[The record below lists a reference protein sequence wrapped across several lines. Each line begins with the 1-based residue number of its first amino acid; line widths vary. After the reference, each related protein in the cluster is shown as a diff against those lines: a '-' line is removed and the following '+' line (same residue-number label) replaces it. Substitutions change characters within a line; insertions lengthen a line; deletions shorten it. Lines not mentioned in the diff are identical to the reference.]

1 MAIKAGEFFPSTGIW
16 KGMPSTRAYLP
27 VSLFIRSGIIG
38 CPPLSVS
45 GFVQLLKHEREYIF
59 GGVLAHEDIQVTI
72 TWYHVQGVVVPAVLV
87 EKLETAHLALCQEAE
102 VLLPG
107 KKGDTGVCLG
117 LLSQVVYRQCSFS
130 IH

>member
-38 CPPLSVS
+38 CPPLFVS

-59 GGVLAHEDIQVTI
+59 GGVLAHENIQVTI
-72 TWYHVQGVVVPAVLV
+72 TGEDVQGVVVPVGLV
-87 EKLETAHLALCQEAE
+87 EKLETPHLAVCQEAE
-102 VLLPG
+102 ALRPG
-107 KKGDTGVCLG
+107 KKGYT
-117 LLSQVVYRQCSFS
+117 
-130 IH
+130 